1 MKYYQA
7 PTNAHRPDLHRNA
20 AVAISARLLG
30 ARPCCFPLRPARA
43 ARLQSP
49 VLGALQTPQG
59 GRAADDAALLPATYP
74 VLRPAAARR
83 TGPGRASNR
92 SRGRRDREPLGW
104 RGLNRAASGSFSCPR
119 GAPERGGRAAPL
131 SRAAAYDEG
140 HGGIVAP
147 IRTLM

>member
-20 AVAISARLLG
+20 AAPISARLLG
-30 ARPCCFPLRPARA
+30 ARPWHCFPLRPARA

-59 GRAADDAALLPATYP
+59 GRAADGPALLPATYP

-83 TGPGRASNR
+83 TGPGRASNK
-92 SRGRRDREPLGW
+92 
-104 RGLNRAASGSFSCPR
+104 
-119 GAPERGGRAAPL
+119 
-131 SRAAAYDEG
+131 SRAGAIESRSV
-140 HGGIVAP
+140 GGGSIERHQAHFRALEARLNGAVAQVRLFCCEIVS
-147 IRTLM
+147 